1 MHVCFAFHNPLNTHT
16 LCTHACITDCL
27 FLLDALLSWAQ
38 LVVHA
43 FVCIWHLA
51 RTRFY
56 LYARCLHVFL
66 CTHAFMNMCCL
77 RFLCTHAFMNM
88 CCLHVFLCTHA
99 FMNMCCLHV
108 FLCTHA
114 FMNMCCLH
122 VFLCTHA
129 FMNMCCLHVFLCT
142 HAFMNMCCLHVFLC
156 THASWTCADTCFLVY
171 TCFHEHVLL
180 LVYTRFHEHV
190 LLHVRMC
197 CLTYVFMLTCSHV
210 VVYMHITSIC
220 PSFYPSQFNRLGIP
234 SVWCLCLSSSCGSQ
248 NREFQSHCGLQV

>member
-1 MHVCFAFHNPLNTHT
+1 MFSCVHMLSWTCAVYMFSCVHT
-16 LCTHACITDCL
+16 L
-27 FLLDALLSWAQ
+27 SWTCA
-38 LVVHA
+38 VYMFSCVHM
-43 FVCIWHLA
+43 
-51 RTRFY
+51 
-56 LYARCLHVFL
+56 LHE
-66 CTHAFMNMCCL
+66 
-77 RFLCTHAFMNM
+77 
-88 CCLHVFLCTHA
+88 HVLI
-99 FMNMCCLHV
+99 
-108 FLCTHA
+108 
-114 FMNMCCLH
+114 
-122 VFLCTHA
+122 
-129 FMNMCCLHVFLCT
+129 
-142 HAFMNMCCLHVFLC
+142 HVFLC